1 MYIELYVA
9 KRKPIMAGR
18 RRSRQ
23 ENNIKMDLEKV
34 ECGWRMEPTDC
45 LLHHR
50 LRYGVLNSS
59 FLLKLRLLYVIE
71 STLNPWSKS

>member
-34 ECGWRMEPTDC
+34 ECGWRMEPTD
-45 LLHHR
+45 
-50 LRYGVLNSS
+50 
-59 FLLKLRLLYVIE
+59 
-71 STLNPWSKS
+71 